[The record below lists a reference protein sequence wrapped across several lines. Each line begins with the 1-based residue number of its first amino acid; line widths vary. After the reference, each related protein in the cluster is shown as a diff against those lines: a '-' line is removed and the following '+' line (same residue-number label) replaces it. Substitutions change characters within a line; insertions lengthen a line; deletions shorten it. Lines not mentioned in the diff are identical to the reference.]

1 MKKKLIICLIIVLIL
16 IFIICL
22 IIFNKQDRQIDSNI
36 TFKEVTSLNYNDI
49 KITDF
54 ISNVTCEEECFY
66 NDEKIEY
73 KVSDITELGKQ
84 NIKVTIIYQ
93 GKEYVKEY
101 EVEIVD
107 KVAPLITL
115 TKEEITIKK
124 DTEFNPLDYVKEVSD
139 NYDEL
144 SNDNIKIENK
154 VDINKTG
161 DYQVNYTLTDSSNNT
176 VTVTLKVKVVEDEE
190 VNDTKPN
197 EKPDDTTK
205 PSGSNNQSG
214 SNSQSSSSLKNLI
227 NKTTLSPL
235 KTGYTTLDNKIS
247 NIISNNTNSSMSK
260 YDKLRAVYDY
270 VKKKITYKTSPINM
284 NEVNDLQEKY
294 GFYLHDALIAY
305 QALYSLNTGYG
316 VCDNYA
322 SLFMLLAR
330 RIGFDA
336 YTVSGRVNKIGGGT
350 TGHTWVMIKIS
361 GKYYIFDPQIED
373 TNGSDYFG
381 KTDSQLP
388 IYQYTLSS
396 EINKFNFFKKDPS
409 VTRDFKL
416 TLDVTG
422 DYNKSGITIDSAS
435 SEPVYYDYAILKPN
449 NSITINLK
457 TSVNQK
463 YNVSFKLNGEIISN
477 KSFTG
482 TSKTINQSFEKTGNY
497 DIEIKLTSGN
507 HYLYYCLNI
516 TVK

>member
-1 MKKKLIICLIIVLIL
+1 MKKKVIINLIIVL

-22 IIFNKQDRQIDSNI
+22 IIFNKQDKQTDSNI
-36 TFKEVTSLNYNDI
+36 EFKEVTSLNYNDI

-73 KVSDITELGKQ
+73 KVSDVTKLGKQ
-84 NIKVTIIYQ
+84 NIKITIIYQ
-93 GKEYVKEY
+93 GEEYIKEY

-107 KVAPLITL
+107 KVVPVITL
-115 TKEEITIKK
+115 AKEEVEITKGI
-124 DTEFNPLDYVKEVSD
+124 EFDPLDYVKEVSD

-161 DYQVNYTLTDSSNNT
+161 DYQVNYTLTDFSNNT
-176 VTVTLKVKVVEDEE
+176 VTVTLKVKVVEDEKT
-190 VNDTKPN
+190 DDDAKPN
-197 EKPDDTTK
+197 EKPDDITK
-205 PSGSNNQSG
+205 PSDSNNQSG
-214 SNSQSSSSLKNLI
+214 SSLKDLI

-270 VKKKITYKTSPINM
+270 VKKKINYRTSVINT
-284 NEVNDLQEKY
+284 NDVIALQEEY
-294 GFYLHDALIAY
+294 GFYFNDALIAY
-305 QALYSLNTGYG
+305 QALYSLDTGYG

-336 YTVSGRVNKIGGGT
+336 YTVSGRVNKVGGGT

-373 TNGSDYFG
+373 TRGSDYFG

-396 EINKFNFFKKDPS
+396 EIKKFKFFKKDPS
-409 VTRDFKL
+409 VTRDFEL
-416 TLDVTG
+416 TVNVTG
-422 DYNKSGITIDSAS
+422 DYNKSGITIDSTS
-435 SEPVYYDYAILKPN
+435 REPVYYDYAILKPN
-449 NSITINLK
+449 NDITINLK
-457 TSVNQK
+457 TSVSQK
-463 YNVSFKLNGEIISN
+463 YNVSVKLNGKIISN
-477 KSFTG
+477 TNFTG
-482 TSKTINQSFEKTGNY
+482 TMKSIKQSFEKAGNY
-497 DIEIKLTSGN
+497 DIEIKLTSGS
-507 HYLYYCLNI
+507 HYLYYCLNV

>member
-1 MKKKLIICLIIVLIL
+1 MKKKLIISLVIVLIL

-22 IIFNKQDRQIDSNI
+22 IIFNKQDKQTDSNI
-36 TFKEVTSLNYNDI
+36 VFKEVTSLNYNDI

-93 GKEYVKEY
+93 GKEYSKEY
-101 EVEIVD
+101 EVEIID

-115 TKEEITIKK
+115 TKEEIEIKK

-144 SNDNIKIENK
+144 SNDNIKIENN

-190 VNDTKPN
+190 TNN
-197 EKPDDTTK
+197 EEKPDNNTK
-205 PSGSNNQSG
+205 PSDSNNQSG
-214 SNSQSSSSLKNLI
+214 SNNQSSSSLKNLI
-227 NKTTLSPL
+227 NKTTLSSL

-294 GFYLHDALIAY
+294 GFYLNDALIAY
-305 QALYSLNTGYG
+305 QALYSLDTGYG

-336 YTVSGRVNKIGGGT
+336 YTVSGRVNKAGGGT

-396 EINKFNFFKKDPS
+396 EINKFKFFKKDPS

-416 TLDVTG
+416 TVNVTG
-422 DYNKSGITIDSAS
+422 DYNQSGITVDSAS
-435 SEPVYYDYAILKPN
+435 REPVYYDYAILKPN

-457 TSVNQK
+457 TTVNQK
-463 YNVSFKLNGEIISN
+463 YNVSVKLNGEIISN
-477 KSFTG
+477 TNFTG
-482 TSKTINQSFEKTGNY
+482 TTKSIKQSFEKSGNY
-497 DIEIKLTSGN
+497 DIEIKLTSGS
-507 HYLYYCLNI
+507 HYLYYCLNV